1 MVLWY
6 WYRGIVEK
14 VGRIAIDRRRSRQV
28 CSIRVMAAPPPIDS
42 LPQPQPERG
51 PPHATREKSISYDQ
65 RSLTTLPTSGF
76 RGLYEAHCEF
86 VVYIDDRSW
95 AGGFLRNFSFF
106 AAIVSH
112 VVTHDWLTNTW

>member
-1 MVLWY
+1 MQLT
-6 WYRGIVEK
+6 GGG
-14 VGRIAIDRRRSRQV
+14 VGKYAVSVSWLRLLQLIHCLSRSP
-28 CSIRVMAAPPPIDS
+28 SEA
-42 LPQPQPERG
+42 